1 MGLISKVFGT
11 ANDRQVNKLE
21 KIAAKIESLSDN
33 YKAMSDD
40 ELKACTQDFKERL
53 NAGETLDDI
62 LPEAYAVV
70 REASDRV
77 LGMRHFHV
85 QLLGGIV
92 LHQGRIA
99 QMCTGEGKTLVATLP
114 AYLNAL
120 TGKGMH
126 IVTVNDYLARRDAE
140 WMGKVYKFL
149 GLSVGIIVSGMET
162 AQKQEA
168 YNCDICYATNNELG
182 FDYLRDNMAIRKS
195 DLLQRP
201 LNFAIVDE
209 VDSILID
216 EARTP
221 LIISGAGGK
230 SSEMYSRANSFAKT
244 LREDDYIIEEKEK
257 TVRLDDSGVAK
268 AEAFFKLENF
278 ADIENQDL
286 VHYVNNALK
295 ANFIMRKDID
305 YVVNDG
311 EIVIVD
317 EFTGRLMV
325 GRRYSEG
332 LHQAIEA
339 KEGVR
344 VQGESKTLAT
354 ITFQNFFRLYRKL
367 SGMTGTAKTEET
379 EFTDIYRLDVVVL
392 PTNKPI
398 VRVDEN
404 DKLYTTLRGKLNAIL
419 KDITETHAKGQP
431 VLIGTASVEKSEEL
445 SKMLTRAKIK
455 HNVLNA
461 KNHEREAEIIAQAG
475 KLGAVT
481 IATNMAGRG
490 TDIVLGGNPEYMA
503 KEKLEN
509 LGYPHEV
516 IAEATSFATLTDE
529 QVIKA
534 KADYDKYYALFKKD
548 TDAEKEEVIKVGG
561 LRIIGTGR
569 HDSRRIDD
577 QLRGRAGRQ
586 GDPGSSVFYLSMED
600 DMIRIFGGE
609 TLTNMAQK
617 LKIEEDMPIEM
628 KMLTSGIEKAQAR
641 IEDRDFSI
649 RKHVLAYD
657 DVMNVQRNIIY
668 AERAKVL
675 AGEDISEQ
683 IQKMINDETERIVD
697 NYVDDS
703 VDPSRWDYEAFNG
716 ALEQRVLANGTNLLN
731 EENCASANAYKI
743 RDLVLDT
750 VYEQYD
756 KKAAAAE
763 ENGIDFKEVARVVLL
778 KNVDSKW
785 MDHIDNMHRL
795 KQGIGLV
802 AYGQKDPVVV
812 YKQEGYEMFEEM
824 TEAIARDTV
833 TTLCKAVIEKTV
845 QAKPVA
851 QEVATSGGA
860 NTTTTVRKDKKVGRN
875 DPCPCGSGKKYKNC
889 CGQ

>member
-295 ANFIMRKDID
+295 ANYIMRKDID

-379 EFTDIYRLDVVVL
+379 EFTDIYSLDVVVL

-398 VRVDEN
+398 VRIDEN

-419 KDITETHAKGQP
+419 KDITETHSKGQP

-509 LGYPHEV
+509 LGYPRTV
-516 IAEATSFATLTDE
+516 IAEATSFAAITDE
-529 QVIKA
+529 QVLKA
-534 KADYDKYYALFKKD
+534 KADYEKYFALFKKD
-548 TDAEKEEVIKVGG
+548 TDAEKEEVVKVGG

-675 AGEDISEQ
+675 AGEDISDQ

-697 NYVDDS
+697 NYVDNS
-703 VDPSRWDYEAFNG
+703 VDTSRWDYDAFNG

-731 EENCASANAYKI
+731 EENCASGNAYKI

-750 VYEQYD
+750 VYDQYD
-756 KKAAAAE
+756 KKVAAAE

-833 TTLCKAVIEKTV
+833 TTLCKAVIEKSV

>member
-509 LGYPHEV
+509 LGYPRTV
-516 IAEATSFATLTDE
+516 IAEATSFATITDE

-731 EENCASANAYKI
+731 EENCSSANAYKI
-743 RDLVLDT
+743 RDIVLDT
-750 VYEQYD
+750 VYDQYD
-756 KKAAAAE
+756 KKVAAAE
-763 ENGIDFKEVARVVLL
+763 ENGIDFKDVARVVLL

-833 TTLCKAVIEKTV
+833 TTLCKAVIEKSV

>member
-33 YKAMSDD
+33 YKAMSDE
-40 ELKACTQDFKERL
+40 ELKACTQGFKERL